1 MLAIGENIQGGN
13 FMKDIIFTGAAVAIV
28 TPFTESGINFQELKK
43 LIEFNIEK
51 GTDAIVIAG
60 TTGES
65 STMSDDEHREVI
77 KFTVECVN
85 KRVPVIAGTGSNDT
99 IYAVE
104 LSQYAESVGA
114 DALLLV
120 TPYYNKTTQS
130 GLIKH
135 YNYIAD
141 RVNIP
146 IILYNVPSRT
156 GVNITPET
164 YVELAKHP
172 RIVATKEAS
181 GDISAIARIKAL
193 CGDELNIYSGNDDQI
208 VPILSLGGKGVIS
221 VFSNIMPK
229 ETHDICSLYFE
240 GKVKESYELQTK
252 YLELINTLFIEVNP
266 IPVKTAL
273 GLMGYD
279 VGPLRMPLFSIE
291 VKNLEI
297 LKEQLSK
304 YKLI

>member
-1 MLAIGENIQGGN
+1 
-13 FMKDIIFTGAAVAIV
+13 MKDIIFTGAAVAIV
-28 TPFTESGINFQELKK
+28 TPFTEDGINFSELKK
-43 LIEFNIEK
+43 LIDFNIEN
-51 GTDAIVIAG
+51 GSDAIVIAG

-65 STMSDDEHREVI
+65 STMTDEEHKEVI
-77 KFTVECVN
+77 KFTVEYVN

-104 LSQYAESVGA
+104 LSKYAENVGA

-120 TPYYNKTTQS
+120 TPYYNKATQS

-156 GVNITPET
+156 GVNISPET
-164 YVELAKHP
+164 YAELAKHP

-181 GDISAIARIKAL
+181 GDLSAIAKIKAL

-208 VPILSLGGKGVIS
+208 LPILSLGGKGVIS
-221 VFSNIMPK
+221 VLSNIMPK
-229 ETHDICSLYFE
+229 EAHDICSLYFE
-240 GKVKESYELQTK
+240 GKVEESCELQTK
-252 YLELINTLFIEVNP
+252 YLDLINTLFIEVNP

-273 GLMGYD
+273 GLMRYN
-279 VGPLRMPLFSIE
+279 VGPLRMPLFPME
-291 VKNLEI
+291 GKNLEI

-304 YKLI
+304 NELI

>member
-1 MLAIGENIQGGN
+1 
-13 FMKDIIFTGAAVAIV
+13 MKKDIFTGAAVAII
-28 TPFTESGINFQELKK
+28 TPFTEDGINFEELKR
-43 LIEFNIEK
+43 LIDFNIDN

-65 STMSDDEHREVI
+65 STMSDEEHKETIR
-77 KFTVECVN
+77 FTVEYVN

-99 IYAVE
+99 LYAVD
-104 LSQYAESVGA
+104 LSQYAEKVGA
-114 DALLLV
+114 DGLLLV

-156 GVNITPET
+156 GVNILPKTAL
-164 YVELAKHP
+164 ELSKHKN
-172 RIVATKEAS
+172 IVAIKEAS
-181 GDISAIARIKAL
+181 GDLSQIAETISL
-193 CGDELNIYSGNDDQI
+193 CGDNLTVYSGNDDQI

-221 VFSNIMPK
+221 VLSNVVPRDA
-229 ETHDICSLYFE
+229 HNICSLYFE
-240 GKVKESYELQTK
+240 GKVKESRELQMK
-252 YLELINTLFIEVNP
+252 YLSLINALFIEVNP

-273 GLMGYD
+273 RLMGFNA
-279 VGPLRMPLFSIE
+279 GPLRMPLFDMDE
-291 VKNLEI
+291 ENLEV
-297 LKEQLSK
+297 LKKELK
-304 YKLI
+304 AHNLI

>member
-1 MLAIGENIQGGN
+1 M
-13 FMKDIIFTGAAVAIV
+13 FTGAAVAIV
-28 TPFTESGINFQELKK
+28 TPFTEDGINFSELKK
-43 LIEFNIEK
+43 LIDFNIEN

-65 STMSDDEHREVI
+65 STMTDEEHREVI
-77 KFTVECVN
+77 RFTVEYVN

-99 IYAVE
+99 VYAVQ
-104 LSQYAESVGA
+104 LSKYAESVGV

-120 TPYYNKTTQS
+120 TPYYNKTTQT

-164 YVELAKHP
+164 YAELAKHP

-181 GDISAIARIKAL
+181 GDLSAIAKIKAI
-193 CGDELNIYSGNDDQI
+193 CKDELNIYSGNDDQI

-229 ETHDICSLYFE
+229 ESHEICSLYFE
-240 GKVKESYELQTK
+240 GKVEESCNLQTK
-252 YLELINTLFIEVNP
+252 YLDLINTLFIEVNP

-273 GLMGYD
+273 GIMGYN
-279 VGPLRMPLFSIE
+279 VGPLRMPLFPME
-291 VKNLEI
+291 GKNLE
-297 LKEQLSK
+297 
-304 YKLI
+304 KLREELAKNNLI

>member
-1 MLAIGENIQGGN
+1 
-13 FMKDIIFTGAAVAIV
+13 MKDIIFTGAGVAIV
-28 TPFTESGINFQELKK
+28 TPFTEDGVNFSELKR

-65 STMSDDEHREVI
+65 STMSDEEHKESI

-99 IYAVE
+99 MYALE
-104 LSQYAESVGA
+104 LSKYAESVGV
-114 DALLLV
+114 DAVLLV

-135 YNYIAD
+135 YTYIAD
-141 RVNIP
+141 RINVP

-164 YVELAKHP
+164 YAELAKHP

-181 GDISAIARIKAL
+181 GDLSAIAKTKAL
-193 CGDELNIYSGNDDQI
+193 CKDQLNIYSGNDDQI
-208 VPILSLGGKGVIS
+208 LPILSIGGKGVIS
-221 VFSNIMPK
+221 VLSNIMPK

-240 GKVKESYELQTK
+240 GKVNESRDLQEK
-252 YLELINTLFIEVNP
+252 YLDLINTLFIEVNP
-266 IPVKTAL
+266 IPVKVAL
-273 GLMGYD
+273 DLMGYN
-279 VGPLRMPLFSIE
+279 VGPLRMPLFPME
-291 VKNLEI
+291 GKNLEI
-297 LKEQLSK
+297 LRTKLSENN
-304 YKLI
+304 LI

>member
-1 MLAIGENIQGGN
+1 
-13 FMKDIIFTGAAVAIV
+13 MKDIIFTGAAVAIV
-28 TPFTESGINFQELKK
+28 TPFTEDGINFSELKK
-43 LIEFNIEK
+43 LIDFNIEN
-51 GTDAIVIAG
+51 GSDAIVIAG

-65 STMSDDEHREVI
+65 STMTDEEHKEVI
-77 KFTVECVN
+77 KFTVEYVN

-104 LSQYAESVGA
+104 LSKYAENVGA

-120 TPYYNKTTQS
+120 TPYYNKATQS

-156 GVNITPET
+156 GVNISPET
-164 YVELAKHP
+164 YAELAKHP

-181 GDISAIARIKAL
+181 GDLSAIAKIKAL

-208 VPILSLGGKGVIS
+208 LPILSLGGKGVIS
-221 VFSNIMPK
+221 VLSNIMPK
-229 ETHDICSLYFE
+229 EAHDICSLYVE
-240 GKVKESYELQTK
+240 GKVEESCELQTK
-252 YLELINTLFIEVNP
+252 YLDLINTLFIEVNP

-273 GLMGYD
+273 GLMGYN
-279 VGPLRMPLFSIE
+279 VGPLRMPLFPME
-291 VKNLEI
+291 GKNLEI

-304 YKLI
+304 NELI